1 MAAEPNTNRAG
12 IPIEAVSGLQKWEG
26 PDPAYWCEH
35 GYAVVHPDARGA
47 NASGGD
53 ILFWGDGEARDVEDL
68 LAWIAKQPWSNG
80 NAGMSGNSWLAVSQ
94 WYAAARRPAHLKAI
108 APWEGEVDF
117 YRDFGT
123 RGGIPS
129 GDKFS
134 AFTIKGGMRGPGGVE
149 DIPRMIRERPLWD
162 EYWEDKR
169 AAIEAIEIPAYV
181 VACWTQFHSHG
192 TLDGFRR
199 LPRQD
204 AKWLRVH
211 NTHEWPDYYEHDRV
225 EDLRRFFDR
234 YLKDIDN
241 GWESTP
247 PVRISVLD
255 PGGED
260 SVDRAED
267 EWPLARLVT
276 LRCIWTAR
284 RCPCLRSR
292 SPNRTSF
299 ATTPSRARLRSCTDS
314 SRHGAVGHSCL
325 NLQVEADGSQD
336 MDLFVTLEKLDES
349 GELLSHLVLG
359 MPAPLTTGQL
369 RVSHRETDPERSTP
383 AEPFHPHVREHLLS
397 EGESHRCPSGC
408 GPRACGPCRTTAAPD
423 HCRSPHRAQRARHS
437 Q

>member
-1 MAAEPNTNRAG
+1 
-12 IPIEAVSGLQKWEG
+12 
-26 PDPAYWCEH
+26 
-35 GYAVVHPDARGA
+35 
-47 NASGGD
+47 
-53 ILFWGDGEARDVEDL
+53 
-68 LAWIAKQPWSNG
+68 
-80 NAGMSGNSWLAVSQ
+80 
-94 WYAAARRPAHLKAI
+94 
-108 APWEGEVDF
+108 
-117 YRDFGT
+117 
-123 RGGIPS
+123 
-129 GDKFS
+129 
-134 AFTIKGGMRGPGGVE
+134 MRGPGGVE

-267 EWPLARLVT
+267 EWPLARARHTPLYLDGETMSLSTVPVAEPHE
-276 LRCIWTAR
+276 LRYDAVEG
-284 RCPCLRSR
+284 S
-292 SPNRTSF
+292 
-299 ATTPSRARLRSCTDS
+299 ATFVHRFEADMELI
-314 SRHGAVGHSCL
+314 GHSCL

-397 EGESHRCPSGC
+397 EGRSHRCPSGC
-408 GPRACGPCRTTAAPD
+408 GPRACGSMPD
-423 HCRSPHRAQRARHS
+423 NSCA
-437 Q
+437 